1 MRKMSTNDAKNRPTL
16 AERRARLRV
25 VMLAIETY
33 SAELERL
40 KALALAEVEA
50 LGLAYPGMA

>member
-1 MRKMSTNDAKNRPTL
+1 MKTTTTNDTKNRPTL

-33 SAELERL
+33 SAEIERL
-40 KALALAEVEA
+40 KAVALAEVEA